1 MGTLQNEKTES
12 RRWDCRDFA
21 NERVCIVCQGDPR
34 KILGPAHDCVP
45 PGREETE
52 LASP

>member
-1 MGTLQNEKTES
+1 MRKQKEADGTSEI
-12 RRWDCRDFA
+12 FA